1 MLEERIESLETA
13 VKQKTAI
20 NDSLLERIYANS
32 RWIDELEKKLDAI
45 LKEMKTFNETNA
57 H

>member
-1 MLEERIESLETA
+1 MEGDTETTIVLRERIESLETA
-13 VKQKTAI
+13 VK
-20 NDSLLERIYANS
+20 S
-32 RWIDELEKKLDAI
+32 LEKKLDAI